1 MAADGGAYAQP
12 TPRTL
17 FVHDDLR
24 DEVAAAEGA
33 ASPAAALARELLALL
48 AADRER
54 VRVLTLAEQ
63 VERVAAQGP
72 HAPFE
77 LTLGIGGA
85 GERVARAL
93 HARTGWFPRV
103 QRVGLTR
110 EEDGAG
116 GYRLVS
122 TGPQSLDAQLEAT
135 RDCAS
140 LAVVDDT
147 VFSGLTMTGL
157 LGALDGPRRVRPHAF
172 CLRGVAESVATV
184 AALCPITVGIAAPGR
199 RLHEVSF
206 INASGLV
213 RRVAIRR
220 PGRPP
225 LAFFDRPEWIRAWFP
240 ADHADVLALCRRLNA
255 LLEPAPTLTLAAP
268 AGSPRDP
275 AARTGRGRPAP

>member
-1 MAADGGAYAQP
+1 MTEDGGAYAQP

-17 FVHDDLR
+17 YVHDDLSE
-24 DEVAAAEGA
+24 EVAAAAGS

-63 VERVAAQGP
+63 VDRVAAQGP
-72 HAPFE
+72 HAPFA
-77 LTLGIGGA
+77 LTIGIGGA

-93 HARTGWFPRV
+93 HARTGWFPRIH
-103 QRVGLTR
+103 RAGLTR

-122 TGPQSLDAQLEAT
+122 TGPESLAAQLEAT

-147 VFSGLTMTGL
+147 VFSGLTLTGL
-157 LGALDGPRRVRPHAF
+157 LEALDGPPRARARAF
-172 CLRGVAESVATV
+172 CLRGVAESVASI
-184 AALCPITVGIAAPGR
+184 AALCPITVGLAAPGR

-213 RRVAIRR
+213 RRGSIRR
-220 PGRPP
+220 VGQPP
-225 LAFFDRPEWIRAWFP
+225 LAFFERPEWIEAWFP
-240 ADHADVLALCRRLNA
+240 GYDKEVIEVCRMLNA
-255 LLEPAPTLTLAAP
+255 HLE
-268 AGSPRDP
+268 G
-275 AARTGRGRPAP
+275 